1 MNNTKPR
8 IMVVDDSQSMRA
20 AAKSALGAEF
30 EVMVCENGLE
40 AIASMAAFKPELV
53 FVDITMPKLD
63 GYETVSLIRLNEAF
77 ANVPVL
83 MMSSK
88 GGVFDLARGR
98 LLGFNGSIV
107 KPFQAKDLR
116 RAVAEHLKLGTGL
129 EGSTQ

>member
-1 MNNTKPR
+1 MTQDKPR

-20 AAKSALGAEF
+20 AAKSALKDDF
-30 EVMVCENGLE
+30 EVLCCDNGLE
-40 AIASMAAFKPELV
+40 AIAAISAFMPDLV

-63 GYETVSLIRLNEAF
+63 GYETVALIRLNDAF
-77 ANVPVL
+77 AEIPVL

-107 KPFQAKDLR
+107 KPFQAVDLR
-116 RAVAEHLKLGTGL
+116 AAVDEHLKVAA
-129 EGSTQ
+129 

>member
-1 MNNTKPR
+1 MTTNKRR

-20 AAKSALGAEF
+20 AAKSALGEAF
-30 EVMVCENGLE
+30 EVMSCENGLD
-40 AIASMAAFKPELV
+40 AIAAMAAFKPDLV

-63 GYETVSLIRLNEAF
+63 GYETVALIRLNEAF
-77 ANVPVL
+77 AHVPVL

-107 KPFQAKDLR
+107 KPFKQEDLLA
-116 RAVAEHLKLGTGL
+116 AVEEHLKVAA
-129 EGSTQ
+129 

>member
-1 MNNTKPR
+1 MSESKPR

-20 AAKSALGAEF
+20 AAKSALGEDF
-30 EVMVCENGLE
+30 EVLCCENGLE
-40 AIASMAAFKPELV
+40 AIAALAAFKPQIV

-63 GYETVSLIRLNEAF
+63 GYETVALIRLNEAF
-77 ANVPVL
+77 ASVPVL

-116 RAVAEHLKLGTGL
+116 EAVSKHLKSDASAGDFA
-129 EGSTQ
+129 Q

>member
-1 MNNTKPR
+1 MSQAKHR

-20 AAKSALGAEF
+20 AARSALGSEF
-30 EVMVCENGLE
+30 EVLGCENGLE
-40 AIASMAAFKPELV
+40 AIAALASFKPDLV

-63 GYETVSLIRLNEAF
+63 GYETVALIRLNDAF
-77 ANVPVL
+77 AHVPVL

-107 KPFQAKDLR
+107 KPFQAMDMR
-116 RAVAEHLKLGTGL
+116 SAVVEHLKLADGVVL
-129 EGSTQ
+129 

>member
-1 MNNTKPR
+1 MNTKRFR

-20 AAKSALGAEF
+20 AAKSALGDEY
-30 EVMVCENGLE
+30 EVMACENGLE
-40 AIASMAAFKPELV
+40 AIAAMAGFNPDLV

-63 GYETVSLIRLNEAF
+63 GYETVALIRLNDAF
-77 ANVPVL
+77 GTVPVL

-107 KPFQAKDLR
+107 KPFQAQDLR
-116 RAVAEHLKLGTGL
+116 GAVERHLKPSQAPALA
-129 EGSTQ
+129 Q

>member
-1 MNNTKPR
+1 VSNTKRR

-20 AAKSALGAEF
+20 AAKSALGEEF
-30 EVMVCENGLE
+30 EVLACENGLE
-40 AIASMAAFKPELV
+40 AIASMASFRPELV

-63 GYETVSLIRLNEAF
+63 GYETVALIRLNEAF
-77 ANVPVL
+77 NDVPVL

-116 RAVAEHLKLGTGL
+116 RAVDEHLAAGASA
-129 EGSTQ
+129 EAHPQ